1 MKNQGINIEALRL
14 DKGQFLDRIFEI
26 TTADNMAGVGEVFAG
41 VLDVSVSKSGQ
52 QGKNVAHKIYGQF
65 VTQYLLVLAIW
76 LKSLDQQDYQHLL
89 AAAMIHMLRAE
100 QKDGGVTYT
109 GPDSVLGQ
117 TRRPDFAAM
126 DEDLFGTDQQFA
138 AIHIPPAAF
147 IHHSMEIGISS
158 MLSSLIPVLVDRIER
173 HTPEAQPYEGDTLYV
188 LGLEVLRAY
197 GDWLTRQLAAD
208 DEHLA
213 RWVIGKAG
221 EVAFMKGIRDEANT
235 LLPAKK

>member
-1 MKNQGINIEALRL
+1 MENQVNIKTLRM
-14 DKGQFLDRIFEI
+14 DKAQFLERIFEI

-41 VLDVSVSKSGQ
+41 VLDTSVSKSGQ
-52 QGKNVAHKIYGQF
+52 QGRNVAHKIYGQF
-65 VTQYLLVLAIW
+65 VTQYLTVLADW
-76 LKSLDQQDYQHLL
+76 LKSLEQQDYRHL
-89 AAAMIHMLRAE
+89 AAAGMIQMRKAE
-100 QKDGGVTYT
+100 QSDGSAAYT
-109 GPDSVLGQ
+109 GPNPVLGQ
-117 TRRPDFAAM
+117 ARCPDLGVL
-126 DEDLFGTDQQFA
+126 DEDLWGTNQQFA

-147 IHHSMEIGISS
+147 IHHSMEIGIAS

-173 HTPEAQPYEGDTLYV
+173 HAPDVQPYEGDTLEV
-188 LGLEVLRAY
+188 LGLEVLHAY

-235 LLPAKK
+235 LLSVEK